1 MKILPVQPTLVEQVH
16 AAILQEISDGKLAP
30 GTRIIQEQLAQT
42 LGVSR
47 QPVQQA
53 LALLKSQGLLQDAP
67 GRGLV
72 VAPVDPDHVEAMY
85 AMRAV
90 IEGLACHRAAQC
102 NAAQVARRGPAL
114 IEAGRRAVASESVPA
129 MVAAD
134 IAFHQFVYEMSEN
147 PLIAPAMEMHWT
159 YTNRVMGEVLMRDEH
174 PLQIW
179 DQHEAMVGAMASGD
193 AELAERLARQHISQA
208 ADLIVKRLKAA
219 QSAAQEVPAQ

>member
-1 MKILPVQPTLVEQVH
+1 MKLLPTQPTLVEQVH
-16 AAILQEISDGKLAP
+16 AAILQEISDGNLAP
-30 GTRIIQEQLAQT
+30 GTRIIQEHLAQT

-47 QPVQQA
+47 QPIQQA

-90 IEGLACHRAAQC
+90 IEGLACRRAAQI
-102 NAAQVARRGPAL
+102 NAAQVGRQGPAL
-114 IEAGRRAVASESVPA
+114 IDAGRRAVADESVPA

-134 IAFHQFVYEMSEN
+134 IAFHQFIYEMSEN

-174 PLQIW
+174 PHQIW
-179 DQHEAMVGAMASGD
+179 DQHEAMVSAMAGGD
-193 AELAERLARQHISQA
+193 ADLAEKLARQHISQA
-208 ADLIVKRLKAA
+208 ADLIVRRLKASQQTA
-219 QSAAQEVPAQ
+219 QAVPAQ